1 MAFEK
6 NRTHLEAGTSP
17 GDDTP
22 DVRIVFFWEEEVVQE
37 KFSVQAI
44 GHGIK
49 RSMKKQSRT

>member
-1 MAFEK
+1 MALEK

-22 DVRIVFFWEEEVVQE
+22 DVRIVFFLEEEVVQE